1 MPSGIASTNAVS
13 PTALTFSVNASTKGL
28 LMPLMTLQEEDHVIK
43 GLVLRIK
50 MMVQDVAEDQTDRA
64 YLLDE
69 LAERLLTEADK
80 LSGYV
85 K

>member
-1 MPSGIASTNAVS
+1 
-13 PTALTFSVNASTKGL
+13 
-28 LMPLMTLQEEDHVIK
+28 MPLMTLQEEDHVIK

-69 LAERLLTEADK
+69 LAERLLTEADRMRK
-80 LSGYV
+80 LTSSYQKPTPCCKAHG
-85 K
+85 